1 MQHATL
7 LVLLALLQYVYFI
20 AKVGQARGK
29 YNVKAPA
36 TEGDEGFN
44 RVFRVQ
50 QNTLEQLVI
59 FIPSTF
65 AFSFYVSDLWVLI
78 PATVYILGRFIYS
91 MEYVKDPATRTLGF
105 SLTLLGNATLLL
117 TALVFL
123 LIKMF

>member
-1 MQHATL
+1 MQYATL
-7 LVLLALLQYVYFI
+7 IVLLALLQYVYFI
-20 AKVGQARGK
+20 ARVSKARAK

-36 TEGDEGFN
+36 TEGDEGFT
-44 RVFRVQ
+44 RPFRVQ

-78 PATVYILGRFIYS
+78 PGAVYLIGRFLYS
-91 MEYVKDPATRTLGF
+91 MQYVQDPASRGAGF
-105 SLTLLGNATLLL
+105 GLTMLANATLLL

>member
-7 LVLLALLQYVYFI
+7 IVLLALLQYVYFI
-20 AKVGQARGK
+20 ALVGKARGK

-36 TEGDEGFN
+36 TDGDEGFT

-50 QNTLEQLVI
+50 QNTLEQLII

-78 PATVYILGRFIYS
+78 PGAVFIVGRFIYS
-91 MEYVKDPATRTLGF
+91 MEYVKDPSTRTLGF
-105 SLTLLGNATLLL
+105 GLTLLANATLLL